1 MKTEKGETG
10 KCTCKIFPSRLFYA
24 FTVQPRHSQSR
35 TIVLS
40 VHPQFSRAIRKTALT
55 CLLCVHSSARAIRKV
70 ALSCLPRLRRIFA
83 HKRALSSSDCQSP
96 DSYASIKL
104 SPDNRWLNCWLKNR
118 VCSIFLLITVVYLWY
133 NQVIYYSTVW
143 NGRE

>member
-10 KCTCKIFPSRLFYA
+10 KCTCKIFRLA
-24 FTVQPRHSQSR
+24 FSARPQFSARHSQSR

-40 VHPQFSRAIRKTALT
+40 VRPQFSRAIRKTALT